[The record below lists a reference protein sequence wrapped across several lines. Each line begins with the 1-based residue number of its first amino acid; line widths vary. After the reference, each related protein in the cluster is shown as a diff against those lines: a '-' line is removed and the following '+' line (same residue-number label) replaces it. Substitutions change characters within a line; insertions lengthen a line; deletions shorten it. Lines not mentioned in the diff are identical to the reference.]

1 MSIGPRVV
9 IGKGVRIKDA
19 IILDNVTIGV
29 MYKIRIFIHTVM
41 LITF

>member
-9 IGKGVRIKDA
+9 LGKGVRIKDA

-29 MYKIRIFIHTVM
+29 MYKQAPIYIIC
-41 LITF
+41 